1 MPSCSFVV
9 RICSRPGTSL
19 FRMLRSSRVP
29 ALYQEIAMAR
39 EGQDYDSRASKDTFP
54 GVSLGSLVV
63 YMSTRVAL
71 GRDDVERLRIIEGS
85 L

>member
-39 EGQDYDSRASKDTFP
+39 ESQGYGSRDAKDALS
-54 GVSLGSLVV
+54 GGSISIWSIHELC
-63 YMSTRVAL
+63 
-71 GRDDVERLRIIEGS
+71 E
-85 L
+85 